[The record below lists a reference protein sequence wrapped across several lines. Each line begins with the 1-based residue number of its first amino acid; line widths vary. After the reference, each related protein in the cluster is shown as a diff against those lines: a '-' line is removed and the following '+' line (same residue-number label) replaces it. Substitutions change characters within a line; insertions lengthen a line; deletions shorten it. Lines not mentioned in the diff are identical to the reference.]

1 MGELLFEIKSRK
13 SLIIVHCIISFAVA
27 LIAIGYS
34 VSVWA
39 QMGTGFKIFVLLI
52 AALCLWYG
60 YDRVNTLKSKISFYS
75 DGMII
80 HKGSST
86 KTLMLADI
94 QSYKYVQKRDEF
106 EFIFTKTDDST
117 IELSS
122 DDYENLTT
130 SLDKYGKMVDFEL
143 RTSFSN
149 Q

>member
-13 SLIIVHCIISFAVA
+13 SLIIIHCIIAFAVA
-27 LIAIGYS
+27 LIAIAYS
-34 VSVWA
+34 VSVWTE
-39 QMGTGFKIFVLLI
+39 MGTGFKIFVLFI

-60 YDRVNTLKSKISFYS
+60 YDRIKTLKSKISFYS
-75 DGMII
+75 DGMVI
-80 HKGSST
+80 HRGSSV
-86 KTLMLADI
+86 KTLMLTDI

-117 IELSS
+117 IALSS

-130 SLDKYGKMVDFEL
+130 SLDQYGKLVGFEL
-143 RTSFSN
+143 RTTF